1 MALDAHLQLTTGAL
15 ALDVRLQLG
24 DGITVLRGPTGSGKS
39 TTLRALAGLVPS
51 QGFVKLDGVDLS
63 PLPSEA
69 RRVGMVFQSSALFP
83 HLSVRANVAFG
94 ARSPVDAQQWL
105 TRLDLGALAERRPST
120 LSGGEQQLVAFARA
134 LAREPRLLLLDE
146 PFAALD
152 DARRD
157 TLRSHLRQL
166 TSELKLITLVVTHS
180 AEEATSLGG
189 AVLSMNAGRLA

>member
-15 ALDVRLQLG
+15 ALDVRLNLG

-63 PLPSEA
+63 PLPPEA

-83 HLSVRANVAFG
+83 HLSVRANVEFG
-94 ARSPVDAQQWL
+94 AKTAAEAERWL
-105 TRLDLGALAERRPST
+105 TRLELRALAERRPNT

-134 LAREPRLLLLDE
+134 LARGPRLLLLDE

-157 TLRSHLRQL
+157 TLRSHLKQV
-166 TSELKLITLVVTHS
+166 TAELKLITLVVTHS
-180 AEEATSLGG
+180 SDDASALGG
-189 AVLSMNAGRLA
+189 ATLTLNAGRIA

>member
-1 MALDAHLQLTTGAL
+1 MALDAHLQLTTGSL

-120 LSGGEQQLVAFARA
+120 LSGGEQQLVA
-134 LAREPRLLLLDE
+134 
-146 PFAALD
+146 LD
-152 DARRD
+152 DARRE